1 MRSTT
6 TTDVHEQYRWLE
18 TDHTLTQFLDLCP
31 QAIVGKYVVI
41 SAVDSGSF
49 VPSALDQLNG
59 WTEHGG
65 LACSPQI
72 QSKADLPE
80 NSHGRDCCG
89 FDEWYVFE
97 VQQES
102 LGVLCHENVFTA
114 KLAPGNVFAFINFY
128 GFVLSDIGME
138 PITRLFWWQMEWMQ
152 PESYLADGS
161 VRLIFATR
169 NKELFESVS
178 DSLRQSV

>member
-1 MRSTT
+1 MNSTT
-6 TTDVHEQYRWLE
+6 MTGVHGQYHWLE
-18 TDHTLTQFLDLCP
+18 TDHRLTEFLDLCS
-31 QAIVGKYVVI
+31 QAILGKYVVI

-49 VPSALDQLNG
+49 VPSAFDQSNG
-59 WTEHGG
+59 WTENGG
-65 LACSPQI
+65 LAYSPRI
-72 QSKADLPE
+72 QSKTDLPE
-80 NSHGRDCCG
+80 NSHGRDCGG

-102 LGVLCHENVFTA
+102 LGVLCHENIFTA
-114 KLAPGNVFAFINFY
+114 KLTPGNVFAFINFY
-128 GFVLSDIGME
+128 GFLLSDIEME
-138 PITRLFWWQMEWMQ
+138 PIARLFWRQMEWMQ

-161 VRLIFATR
+161 ARLIFATR